1 MKVFVAHFTA
11 ECNEH
16 ISHIVTKDDFHFLYD
31 EDCIDAMHIKDI
43 FENAQ
48 IEIIPSIF
56 ASMHPNGMIQKET
69 FDFICKQILASL
81 KSCVQ
86 EIDGIYL
93 QFHGASGVKQLSC
106 ISGEHYLL
114 HEIRKITGKYMPI
127 AMVMDPHGN
136 LTNELC
142 DELNIVRCYRESPH
156 SDQVE
161 TERLVAKLLIDLLKN
176 RRSMKPIIRKLPI
189 MVGGERSVSAK
200 EPVCSINRLL
210 DEAEKGSRVFST
222 SFHVG
227 YIRHDDDKL
236 GAAVVVV
243 PNRYEDKEHCEKIA
257 EEISNYVWNHR
268 EEFQFSGNFD
278 ELDKSV
284 EKAISYPEK
293 TVVITDSGDNCG
305 AGGAGQNTVVL
316 EEFLKHTTEKKVL
329 IAGIN
334 DEKAHNYCLMH
345 NVNDRIEFD
354 LGIGENELSKPI
366 HIVGTIIKK
375 GIQLYGFGNNYSVGD
390 AHTIRIEGTNIDVI
404 VLNHNIQY
412 GTMEQFHAAGLEF
425 HDYDIVV
432 VKMGY
437 LDTYLIPET
446 KYHIMALTDG
456 PTIQRSEK
464 IPFKKIY
471 RPMWPI
477 DDLEKLEYIL

>member
-1 MKVFVAHFTA
+1 M
-11 ECNEH
+11 
-16 ISHIVTKDDFHFLYD
+16 
-31 EDCIDAMHIKDI
+31 
-43 FENAQ
+43 
-48 IEIIPSIF
+48 
-56 ASMHPNGMIQKET
+56 
-69 FDFICKQILASL
+69 
-81 KSCVQ
+81 
-86 EIDGIYL
+86 
-93 QFHGASGVKQLSC
+93 
-106 ISGEHYLL
+106 
-114 HEIRKITGKYMPI
+114 
-127 AMVMDPHGN
+127 
-136 LTNELC
+136 
-142 DELNIVRCYRESPH
+142 
-156 SDQVE
+156 
-161 TERLVAKLLIDLLKN
+161 
-176 RRSMKPIIRKLPI
+176 
-189 MVGGERSVSAK
+189 
-200 EPVCSINRLL
+200 
-210 DEAEKGSRVFST
+210 
-222 SFHVG
+222 
-227 YIRHDDDKL
+227 
-236 GAAVVVV
+236 
-243 PNRYEDKEHCEKIA
+243 
-257 EEISNYVWNHR
+257 
-268 EEFQFSGNFD
+268 
-278 ELDKSV
+278 
-284 EKAISYPEK
+284 
-293 TVVITDSGDNCG
+293 
-305 AGGAGQNTVVL
+305 
-316 EEFLKHTTEKKVL
+316 